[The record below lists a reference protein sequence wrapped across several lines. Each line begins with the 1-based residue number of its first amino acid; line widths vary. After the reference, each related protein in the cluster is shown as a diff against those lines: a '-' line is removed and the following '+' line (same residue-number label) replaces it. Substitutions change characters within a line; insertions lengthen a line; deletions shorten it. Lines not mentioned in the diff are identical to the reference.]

1 MLARVTADPIDV
13 HSVLDEVGTDAD
25 GAVLTF
31 LGTVRRTNE
40 GRPVRGLRYDAY
52 TDMAEKTL
60 LEIAGEAMERFN
72 PSRLAVVHRTGE
84 LAIGEVSVAI
94 AVSTPHRADAFDAV
108 RYVIEELKKRLPV
121 WKKEHYVTGE
131 ERWLDGNVPPVKE
144 AARE

>member
-1 MLARVTADPIDV
+1 LLARVTTDPIDV
-13 HSVLDEVGTDAD
+13 HTVLDHVGTDED

-52 TDMAEKTL
+52 AEMAERTL
-60 LEIAGEAMERFN
+60 TEIASEAQDRFN
-72 PSRLAVVHRTGE
+72 PSRIAVVHRTGE
-84 LAIGEVSVAI
+84 LEIGEVSVAI

-108 RYVIEELKKRLPV
+108 RHVIEELKKRLPV

-131 ERWLDGNVPPVKE
+131 ERWLEGTVPPASGVTGG
-144 AARE
+144 